1 MERNK
6 VERVR
11 GRKAVEARKRF
22 LYNEPLCRQCSTK
35 GRTTLATQ
43 VDHII
48 ALVNGGSDGDNN
60 KQPLC
65 DECHKVKTAADMGY
79 RRRVSIG
86 LDGWPITRPAFGSLD
101 SLANPAG
108 LMPSAAPLTILFG
121 PPAAGKSTLAKEIAA
136 KTGAVVFDLD
146 NYFKRGARTLA
157 DAMRMRNVDLISL
170 ATKTE
175 GEYVLLVGAA
185 AATER
190 AWWRDTLKPM
200 RTVLVMCDMATS
212 LERNKQRD
220 SSKQARTVA
229 GLNAW
234 WAKYTPDDTEIYK
247 TD

>member
-22 LYNEPLCRQCSTK
+22 LYNEPLCRQCSIK

-65 DECHKVKTAADMGY
+65 IDCHKAKTAADMGHKP
-79 RRRVSIG
+79 RVTVG
-86 LDGWPITRPAFGSLD
+86 LDGWPITRPAFGASD

-108 LMPSAAPLTILFG
+108 LMPSAVPLTILFG

-157 DAMRMRNVDLISL
+157 DAMRMRNVDLSNL
-170 ATKTE
+170 AAKTE

-190 AWWRDTLKPM
+190 AWWRDTLKPT

-220 SSKQARTVA
+220 SAKQARTVA
-229 GLNAW
+229 GLDAW